1 MNKKMKLGI
10 VIISILL
17 IFLMITPKICSV
29 INKNRHLKIYSKYIN
44 QLKQDSYEYSISLE
58 WTDTVQEVEVII
70 PETDEITNSDAEES
84 ILDSF
89 LDGEDDEDD
98 EDDEYDED
106 DNEDVDWE
114 DNKDLETST
123 VSPNE
128 KKIKKRITLDVK
140 KNNNKY
146 ALSVLV
152 DCDSTKYSFDNV
164 IIISD
169 NFTYIDLSQLY
180 EYLKPYLTIS
190 NDYLDK
196 YIKLDSNCVQINTSK
211 LIQLLESIYDIN
223 KKYDEGSK
231 QYIENTLTML
241 DIVDFIDFSGMEKI
255 PNLKIHDMINFGS
268 LNLNLNNEIFRKLLD
283 EINSCKFNVN
293 HTDKSPFIYNLE
305 VIQFNEPV
313 LNFYIEINDFNQ
325 SILEPMDGNCISIE
339 KIIPKNEENFTEI
352 PTLENFNF
360 DS

>member
-17 IFLMITPKICSV
+17 IVLMITPKICSV

-58 WTDTVQEVEVII
+58 WIDTVQEVEVII
-70 PETDEITNSDAEES
+70 PETDEITNFDVEES

-89 LDGEDDEDD
+89 LDDEDD
-98 EDDEYDED
+98 ENDENDED
-106 DNEDVDWE
+106 DDEDVDWE

-123 VSPNE
+123 VSSNE
-128 KKIKKRITLDVK
+128 KKIKKRITFDVK

-196 YIKLDSNCVQINTSK
+196 YIKFS
-211 LIQLLESIYDIN
+211 LI
-223 KKYDEGSK
+223 
-231 QYIENTLTML
+231 
-241 DIVDFIDFSGMEKI
+241 
-255 PNLKIHDMINFGS
+255 
-268 LNLNLNNEIFRKLLD
+268 
-283 EINSCKFNVN
+283 
-293 HTDKSPFIYNLE
+293 
-305 VIQFNEPV
+305 
-313 LNFYIEINDFNQ
+313 
-325 SILEPMDGNCISIE
+325 
-339 KIIPKNEENFTEI
+339 
-352 PTLENFNF
+352 
-360 DS
+360 